1 MKIRIHDAAILLA
14 CACSAAYAQP
24 PAVSPTNDPT
34 SMPDPKMLRMDRNGD
49 GRIGRQE
56 ADASIK
62 QNWDRWDVNG
72 DGYIDTAEF
81 SAGGKGNA
89 RGGAGDK

>member
-1 MKIRIHDAAILLA
+1 MRIRIRRAALLLA
-14 CACSAAYAQP
+14 CISTASFAQP

-34 SMPDPKMLRMDRNGD
+34 SMPDPKMLRMDKDGD
-49 GRIGRQE
+49 GKISKLE

-89 RGGAGDK
+89 RGSAPGK